1 MIAKIK
7 RNFKLLKY
15 GYHFELNI
23 LGIVLCI
30 IAGLVQLI
38 FINTLPFLLVSF
50 LYIISI
56 ASTLEISGIVKSSPK
71 FKSFY
76 FGIQRIVNIAGC
88 LLYFTVLFI
97 IRLIQAGSLEKL
109 NLVIGNE
116 LVISGIFYII
126 MVFYMSIAFK
136 YFFISTIILLASY
149 YYSSYM
155 FIIFD
160 ETFNFT
166 AIQGILIAFICVLA
180 GILLSEILKRA
191 SYKKPL
197 SKNSLGRSIRK
208 YYF

>member
-7 RNFKLLKY
+7 RDFKLLRY

-23 LGIVLCI
+23 LGIVICT
-30 IAGLVQLI
+30 IAGLIQLI
-38 FINTLPFLLVSF
+38 FMSSLSFLLISF
-50 LYIISI
+50 LYIITI

-76 FGIQRIVNIAGC
+76 FGIQRIVNIASC
-88 LLYFTVLFI
+88 LLYFTSLFV

-109 NLVIGNE
+109 KLVIGNE
-116 LVISGIFYII
+116 LVMSGIYYII
-126 MVFYMSIAFK
+126 LVFYMSIAFK
-136 YFFISTIILLASY
+136 YFFISTAVFLGGY
-149 YYSSYM
+149 FSSIYI
-155 FIIFD
+155 FAIFD
-160 ETFNFT
+160 KTFKFT
-166 AIQGILIAFICVLA
+166 LMQGILIAFICVVI
-180 GILLSEILKRA
+180 GMLLSEILKRA